1 MSMYDDTVDVTP
13 EGVSEGAALSEMF
26 GESAPVETERGIE
39 TITEEIIFY
48 KNVGGQAVI
57 EIGRRLTEAKAQL
70 KHGEWLPWLR
80 EKVEFSETSAQNF
93 MRIARE
99 YGNTHLVGD
108 LGASKALVLLA
119 LPASEREN
127 FASEKHLVN
136 GEEKSVSE
144 MSKRELEE
152 AIRQRKLAELERD
165 KMQRELD
172 EQRKANEEAAAEMQK
187 AQEAAEA
194 ARAAV
199 EDAKSISLAAQER
212 TAELERELKALREK
226 PVDVAVQTVDAS
238 AEQIAAAVKEAEK
251 AAKTKRDA
259 AVAKKAEELKAAE
272 AQRDEAVDFIMTF
285 EEVASVLAGLDI
297 QMEQAKPY
305 SMSFTSVRE
314 AHGFAQAGGVMGAVK
329 AYLKEEADK
338 INAVQVANLDKK
350 AIGALRAYAK
360 SGKAPGQFIEVM
372 ACEGGCI
379 TGPCS
384 HNEITAGKRQ
394 LTQELAKR
402 KETY

>member
-13 EGVSEGAALSEMF
+13 EGVSEGAALSGMF
-26 GESAPVETERGIE
+26 GESTPVETERGIE

-152 AIRQRKLAELERD
+152 AIRQRKLAELKAAETA
-165 KMQRELD
+165 RELD
-172 EQRKANEEAAAEMQK
+172 RQKEATAEAEAAAEK

-194 ARAAV
+194 QHDEARKAV
-199 EDAKSISLAAQER
+199 ENAEAGRKAAEEQAAALR
-212 TAELERELKALREK
+212 AELEKARKSAAAMDNKALAEFGVLFRQAQE
-226 PVDVAVQTVDAS
+226 TVNRLTELAGELDEENRPKVYRALG
-238 AEQIAAAVKEAEK
+238 ALRNMIAEK
-251 AAKTKRDA
+251 AG
-259 AVAKKAEELKAAE
+259 E
-272 AQRDEAVDFIMTF
+272 A
-285 EEVASVLAGLDI
+285 
-297 QMEQAKPY
+297 
-305 SMSFTSVRE
+305 
-314 AHGFAQAGGVMGAVK
+314 
-329 AYLKEEADK
+329 
-338 INAVQVANLDKK
+338 
-350 AIGALRAYAK
+350 
-360 SGKAPGQFIEVM
+360 
-372 ACEGGCI
+372 
-379 TGPCS
+379 
-384 HNEITAGKRQ
+384 TA
-394 LTQELAKR
+394 
-402 KETY
+402 

>member
-13 EGVSEGAALSEMF
+13 EGVSEGAALSGMF

-152 AIRQRKLAELERD
+152 AIRQRKIAELKAAETA
-165 KMQRELD
+165 RELD
-172 EQRKANEEAAAEMQK
+172 RQKEAMAEAEAAAEK
-187 AQEAAEA
+187 
-194 ARAAV
+194 
-199 EDAKSISLAAQER
+199 AQER

-251 AAKTKRDA
+251 AAKAKRDA

-272 AQRDEAVDFIMTF
+272 AQRDEARKAV
-285 EEVASVLAGLDI
+285 ENAEAGRKASE
-297 QMEQAKPY
+297 EQA
-305 SMSFTSVRE
+305 
-314 AHGFAQAGGVMGAVK
+314 A
-329 AYLKEEADK
+329 
-338 INAVQVANLDKK
+338 
-350 AIGALRAYAK
+350 ALRAELEKARK
-360 SGKAPGQFIEVM
+360 SAAAMDNKALAEFGVLF
-372 ACEGGCI
+372 
-379 TGPCS
+379 
-384 HNEITAGKRQ
+384 RQ
-394 LTQELAKR
+394 AQETVNRLTELAGELDEENRPKVYR
-402 KETY
+402 ALDALRNMIAEKAGEATA

>member
-13 EGVSEGAALSEMF
+13 EGVSEGAALSGMF

-172 EQRKANEEAAAEMQK
+172 EQRKANEEAAA
-187 AQEAAEA
+187 
-194 ARAAV
+194 
-199 EDAKSISLAAQER
+199 
-212 TAELERELKALREK
+212 
-226 PVDVAVQTVDAS
+226 
-238 AEQIAAAVKEAEK
+238 
-251 AAKTKRDA
+251 
-259 AVAKKAEELKAAE
+259 VAKKAEELKAAE
-272 AQRDEAVDFIMTF
+272 AQRDEARKAV
-285 EEVASVLAGLDI
+285 ENAEAGRKAAE
-297 QMEQAKPY
+297 EQA
-305 SMSFTSVRE
+305 
-314 AHGFAQAGGVMGAVK
+314 A
-329 AYLKEEADK
+329 
-338 INAVQVANLDKK
+338 
-350 AIGALRAYAK
+350 ALRAELEKARK
-360 SGKAPGQFIEVM
+360 SAAAMDNKALAEFGVLFRQAQETVNRL
-372 ACEGGCI
+372 
-379 TGPCS
+379 T
-384 HNEITAGKRQ
+384 EIAGELDEENRPKVYRALDALRNMIAERAGEATA
-394 LTQELAKR
+394 
-402 KETY
+402 

>member
-13 EGVSEGAALSEMF
+13 EGVSEGAALSGMF

-127 FASEKHLVN
+127 FAQEKHVVN

-152 AIRQRKLAELERD
+152 AIRQRKLAELKAAETA
-165 KMQRELD
+165 RELD
-172 EQRKANEEAAAEMQK
+172 RQKEATAEAEAAAEK
-187 AQEAAEA
+187 AQE
-194 ARAAV
+194 
-199 EDAKSISLAAQER
+199 
-212 TAELERELKALREK
+212 
-226 PVDVAVQTVDAS
+226 
-238 AEQIAAAVKEAEK
+238 
-251 AAKTKRDA
+251 
-259 AVAKKAEELKAAE
+259 AAE
-272 AQRDEAVDFIMTF
+272 AQRDEARKAVENAEAGRKAA
-285 EEVASVLAGLDI
+285 EEQAAALRAELEKARKSAAAMDNKALAEFGVLFRQAQETVNRLTELAGELD
-297 QMEQAKPY
+297 
-305 SMSFTSVRE
+305 
-314 AHGFAQAGGVMGAVK
+314 
-329 AYLKEEADK
+329 EENRPKVYRA
-338 INAVQVANLDKK
+338 L
-350 AIGALRAYAK
+350 GALRNMIAE
-360 SGKAPGQFIEVM
+360 KAGE
-372 ACEGGCI
+372 A
-379 TGPCS
+379 
-384 HNEITAGKRQ
+384 TA
-394 LTQELAKR
+394 
-402 KETY
+402 

>member
-13 EGVSEGAALSEMF
+13 EGVSEGAALSGMF

-152 AIRQRKLAELERD
+152 AIRQRKLAELKAAETA
-165 KMQRELD
+165 RELD
-172 EQRKANEEAAAEMQK
+172 RQKEATAEAEAAAEK

-194 ARAAV
+194 ARAEV
-199 EDAKSISLAAQER
+199 ENAKSISLAAQER

-251 AAKTKRDA
+251 AAKTKRDEA
-259 AVAKKAEELKAAE
+259 RKAVENAEAGKKAAE
-272 AQRDEAVDFIMTF
+272 
-285 EEVASVLAGLDI
+285 
-297 QMEQAKPY
+297 EQA
-305 SMSFTSVRE
+305 
-314 AHGFAQAGGVMGAVK
+314 A
-329 AYLKEEADK
+329 
-338 INAVQVANLDKK
+338 
-350 AIGALRAYAK
+350 ALRAELEKARK
-360 SGKAPGQFIEVM
+360 SAAAMDNKALAEFGVLF
-372 ACEGGCI
+372 
-379 TGPCS
+379 
-384 HNEITAGKRQ
+384 RQ
-394 LTQELAKR
+394 AQETVNRLTELAGELDEENRPKVYR
-402 KETY
+402 ALDALRNMIAEKAGEATA

>member
-13 EGVSEGAALSEMF
+13 EGVSEGAALSGMF

-152 AIRQRKLAELERD
+152 AIRQRKLAELKAAETA
-165 KMQRELD
+165 RELD
-172 EQRKANEEAAAEMQK
+172 RQKEATAEAEAAAEK
-187 AQEAAEA
+187 AQE
-194 ARAAV
+194 
-199 EDAKSISLAAQER
+199 
-212 TAELERELKALREK
+212 
-226 PVDVAVQTVDAS
+226 
-238 AEQIAAAVKEAEK
+238 
-251 AAKTKRDA
+251 
-259 AVAKKAEELKAAE
+259 AAE
-272 AQRDEAVDFIMTF
+272 AQRDEARKAVENAEAGRKAA
-285 EEVASVLAGLDI
+285 EEQAAALRAELEKARKSAAAMDNKALAEFGVLFRQAQETVNRLTELAGELD
-297 QMEQAKPY
+297 
-305 SMSFTSVRE
+305 
-314 AHGFAQAGGVMGAVK
+314 
-329 AYLKEEADK
+329 EENRPKVYRA
-338 INAVQVANLDKK
+338 L
-350 AIGALRAYAK
+350 GALRNMIAE
-360 SGKAPGQFIEVM
+360 KAGE
-372 ACEGGCI
+372 A
-379 TGPCS
+379 
-384 HNEITAGKRQ
+384 TA
-394 LTQELAKR
+394 
-402 KETY
+402 

>member
-1 MSMYDDTVDVTP
+1 MYDDTVDVTP
-13 EGVSEGAALSEMF
+13 EGVSEGAALSGMF

-172 EQRKANEEAAAEMQK
+172 EQRKAGELPAEVARVYDDLKKLGYAPDAANTNIGSAIFANKPGDGSAREQ
-187 AQEAAEA
+187 AASCQRVLGAGANIVTEYA
-194 ARAAV
+194 
-199 EDAKSISLAAQER
+199 
-212 TAELERELKALREK
+212 
-226 PVDVAVQTVDAS
+226 
-238 AEQIAAAVKEAEK
+238 
-251 AAKTKRDA
+251 TKRYRSN
-259 AVAKKAEELKAAE
+259 LINWGMLPL
-272 AQRDEAVDFIMTF
+272 Q
-285 EEVASVLAGLDI
+285 LAGATPFGLGDYI
-297 QMEQAKPY
+297 LIPN
-305 SMSFTSVRE
+305 VRE
-314 AHGFAQAGGVMGAVK
+314 ALKGDLKDIK
-329 AYLKEEADK
+329 AYVLGDEPKAFDLYMAPLTDDERQILADGCL
-338 INAVQVANLDKK
+338 INFYK
-350 AIGALRAYAK
+350 
-360 SGKAPGQFIEVM
+360 
-372 ACEGGCI
+372 
-379 TGPCS
+379 
-384 HNEITAGKRQ
+384 H
-394 LTQELAKR
+394 
-402 KETY
+402 